1 MKRFAFWWGYP
12 TLLLIVVTIAAWLLR
27 DTLKLANF
35 AMIYILVVMVMAI
48 QRSTWVALA
57 AALIGFLS
65 INFFLTEPYFT
76 FLVADPLE
84 VLDLTIFLVVAVLV
98 GQLAARMREEAD
110 AARQRAREQEI
121 LYRLTRSF
129 NQLAKQEGVYNAL
142 INTIKTDLGA
152 KEAYILPDAGETIV
166 ASGTV
171 HCLLLQA
178 GAEVYGTVC
187 VTFDSPQPQEA
198 LRLLNACTSQ
208 AALALQNID
217 LTERASRSEKF
228 EEADRLKTAILRAVS
243 HDLRTP
249 ITIIKSSASN
259 LHRLGDQLSPA
270 EQRELAETI
279 EHETDQLDQLVGN
292 LLDMS
297 RLQAGSIVLREELN
311 SLEEVAGDIAARV
324 YQRTKQ
330 ERIRLDFPDDLPLAR
345 FDYGLLSQAVTNI
358 VENSLRYE
366 PPDKQIEL
374 RAVVKDTEVRLLII
388 NHGETIP
395 PDERQLIM
403 EPFYHGKNGHTG
415 LGLAISKGIVEAH
428 HDTLSVE
435 ETPGGGATFVIAL
448 KVEDEPHDD
457 IQNSRR

>member
-12 TLLLIVVTIAAWLLR
+12 TFLLIVVTIAAWLLR

-35 AMIYILVVMVMAI
+35 AMVYILVVMVMAI

-65 INFFLTEPYFT
+65 INFFLTEPYYT

-98 GQLAARMREEAD
+98 GQLAARVREEAD

-129 NQLAKQEGVYNAL
+129 NQLAKQDGVYSAL

-152 KEAYILPDAGETIV
+152 KEAYIFPGAGETI
-166 ASGTV
+166 APSGTV

-178 GAEVYGTVC
+178 GAEVYGSVC
-187 VTFDSPQPQEA
+187 VTFDSPQTQEA

-270 EQRELAETI
+270 ERKELAETI
-279 EHETDQLDQLVGN
+279 EQETDQLDQLVGN

-297 RLQAGSIVLREELN
+297 RLQAGSIVLREEPN

-330 ERIRLDFPDDLPLAR
+330 ERIRLNFPDDLPLAR

-374 RAVVKDTEVRLLII
+374 CGVVNDAEVHLLII

-395 PDERQLIM
+395 PDERPLIM

-428 HDTLSVE
+428 HGKLSVE

-448 KVEDEPHDD
+448 NVEDEPNDD
-457 IQNSRR
+457 I